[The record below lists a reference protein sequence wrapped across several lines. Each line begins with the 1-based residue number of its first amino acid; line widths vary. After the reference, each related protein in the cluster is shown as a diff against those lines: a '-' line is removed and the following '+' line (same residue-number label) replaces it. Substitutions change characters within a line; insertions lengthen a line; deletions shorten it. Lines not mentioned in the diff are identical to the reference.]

1 MYDNNNVFAK
11 MIRGEIP
18 TNKVYENDFAMSFH
32 DINPMYPFCQDFLEN
47 IYKKN
52 GKICYHEKCVY
63 KRYAST
69 HNCRTP

>member
-32 DINPMYPFCQDFLEN
+32 DINPTCNTDRSRFLRRSCS
-47 IYKKN
+47 
-52 GKICYHEKCVY
+52 GVPAG
-63 KRYAST
+63 R
-69 HNCRTP
+69 R